1 MSLLERRRAM
11 MQLGM
16 GDKGGFLDGKFA
28 QLTAGSDNYAP
39 SYISYDSGR
48 SFLTPGST
56 GFLAQTELVPD
67 FLCCHPTTRVQ
78 WNSASNSNIGPI
90 YVNVPSGSTGGAF
103 SKLILRSYRPNG
115 TINDLAVIKIR
126 VSGSSRVVP
135 ENNNAQYRAYDA
147 WVGPGA
153 NNIVAICGGWL
164 VKMETKRWLDETY
177 PGHGCECFAE
187 WLVNRRLNNGG
198 GAFWETC
205 SMCYG
210 ESTNYTNMV
219 IDDGTRIN
227 YICGTTY
234 NTMVGA
240 PVKSQFSTD
249 DSMSFGIVQTSTLV
263 NSQTPSLRAHLIT
276 RTGGTS
282 WSLLRQVLPT
292 SQSMG
297 PVNYTASSFVMSD
310 DGKTAVLF
318 TQGGAAISKDYLN
331 SFEWVPYTSMSF
343 ATSMSMYAWGAAG
356 SNNLKTIYILDHNGN
371 VFISKNLCKSW
382 KLVYQQPGNNSFAA
396 GVGLTDQDM
405 LRCSS
410 DGATCVRIWPGP
422 ASAYTA
428 STIVFSDY
436 GASYEV
442 VHHANTF
449 NFPRQ
454 FTVWRN
460 SGKYDHIW
468 KQDYLDMQSCK
479 AISASLRA
487 FFFEQKGKTATVFL
501 ESGETINMPAV
512 MKDSRYS
519 ESWSYATGS
528 AGTNFSI
535 AMAPQNNSTYPT
547 AWGGSIES
555 PGQSVVSLNMSNLDA
570 ISELLY
576 FSGSVKSIELN

>member
-16 GDKGGFLDGKFA
+16 QNDKGGFLDGKYA
-28 QLTAGSDNYAP
+28 QLTAGGSNVYMSD
-39 SYISYDSGR
+39 DSGKQFFTNP
-48 SFLTPGST
+48 SNGYYVQS
-56 GFLAQTELVPD
+56 ELVPD
-67 FLCCHPTTRVQ
+67 YLCCHPTTRVQ
-78 WNSASNSNIGPI
+78 WNSSSNSTVGPI
-90 YVNVPSGSTGGAF
+90 YCSVFSGSTGNSF
-103 SKLILRSYRPNG
+103 SKLILRSWFPNG
-115 TINDLAVIKIR
+115 GINDLAVIKVRI
-126 VSGSSRVVP
+126 SGSTKVVP
-135 ENNNAQYRAYDA
+135 EANAVQHRPFDA

-153 NNIVAICGGWL
+153 NKIVAVCGGWL
-164 VKMETKRWLDETY
+164 VRMDTKKWLDENH

-187 WLVNRRLNNGG
+187 WLVNRRVQNAGSAL
-198 GAFWETC
+198 WETC
-205 SMCYG
+205 SMASPEDTSYNVG
-210 ESTNYTNMV
+210 GS
-219 IDDGTRIN
+219 GIN

-249 DSMSFGIVQTSTLV
+249 DNMSFGIVQTSALV

-282 WSLLRQVLPT
+282 WSLLRQVLPS

-343 ATSMSMYAWGAAG
+343 ATSMSMYAYGAAG
-356 SNNLKTIYILDHNGN
+356 SRDLKTIYILDHSGN
-371 VFISKNLCKSW
+371 VFMSKNLCRSW
-382 KLVYQQPGNNSFAA
+382 KLIYEQPGDNSFAA
-396 GVGLTDQDM
+396 GISLTDQDM

-410 DGATCVRIWPGP
+410 DGATCTRMWPGP

-428 STIVFSDY
+428 STIVFEDY
-436 GASYEV
+436 GASYSIN
-442 VHHANTF
+442 HLDSTF
-449 NFPRQ
+449 NTPRQ

-460 SGKYDHIW
+460 SGKYDHLW
-468 KQDYLDMQSCK
+468 KQDYLDMEACK
-479 AISASLRA
+479 AISASFRQ
-487 FFFEQKGKTATVFL
+487 FFFEKKGKQATVYMR
-501 ESGETINMPAV
+501 SGETINLPAV
-512 MKDSRYS
+512 TKNPRYA

-547 AWGGSIES
+547 AWGSNIQLS
-555 PGQSVVSLNMSNLDA
+555 GQSVVGLNMGNLDA

-576 FSGSVKSIELN
+576 FSGSVLSVELY